1 MGRRLEI
8 RWQMENVWNM
18 SMKVCT
24 TSDGKADVICQGKP
38 PGKLIIMLMLNPLL
52 SNGHFMSCPSINSI
66 AKYYVL

>member
-1 MGRRLEI
+1 
-8 RWQMENVWNM
+8 M

-52 SNGHFMSCPSINSI
+52 SNVHFMSCPSINSI